1 MSPHP
6 YTKPRLIRLSRALAH
21 ALRHAP
27 QRYDLDVDE
36 EGWASIDD
44 LLNALKRERA
54 WKNIKR
60 TDLEDM
66 IAKSSKMRYEI
77 RDGRIRAL
85 YGQSLAD
92 TAAQKPERPPL
103 ILYHGTDP
111 QNAEKIKV
119 EGLSCMTR
127 QHVHLAATPEEA
139 LEAGRRKARDP
150 IILNIDAHRAY
161 ESGVSFYKGAD
172 QIWLAE
178 MVPAEYIS

>member
-36 EGWASIDD
+36 EGWASIED
-44 LLNALKRERA
+44 LLIALKRERA

-60 TDLEDM
+60 ADLEDM
-66 IAKSSKMRYEI
+66 IAKSSKVRYEI
-77 RDGRIRAL
+77 RGDRIRAV
-85 YGQSLAD
+85 YGHSPSD
-92 TAAQKPERPPL
+92 GPGKRPERPPL
-103 ILYHGTDP
+103 ILYHGTDRESV
-111 QNAEKIKV
+111 EKIKV
-119 EGLSCMTR
+119 EGLTCMTR
-127 QHVHLAATPEEA
+127 QHVHLATTPEEA
-139 LEAGRRKARDP
+139 LEAGRLKAKDP

-161 ESGVSFYKGAD
+161 ESGVPFYKSND

-178 MVPAEYIS
+178 KVPPEYIS

>member
-44 LLNALKRERA
+44 LINALKRERA

-60 TDLEDM
+60 NDLEDM
-66 IAKSSKMRYEI
+66 IAKSSKVRYEI
-77 RDGRIRAL
+77 RGDRIRAL
-85 YGQSLAD
+85 HGPPSPD
-92 TAAQKPERPPL
+92 TSVQKPERPPL
-103 ILYHGTDP
+103 TLYHGTDP
-111 QNAEKIKV
+111 ENAEKIKL
-119 EGLSCMTR
+119 EGLSCVTR
-127 QHVHLAATPEEA
+127 RHVHLAATPEEA
-139 LEAGRRKARDP
+139 LEAGRRKAKEP

-161 ESGVSFYKGAD
+161 ESGISFYKGGD
-172 QIWLAE
+172 QLWLAE
-178 MVPAEYIS
+178 NVPPEYIS

>member
-6 YTKPRLIRLSRALAH
+6 YTKPRLIRLSRALSH

-36 EGWASIDD
+36 DGWASIDD
-44 LLNALKRERA
+44 LLIALKRERA

-66 IAKSSKMRYEI
+66 IAKSAKMRYEI
-77 RDGRIRAL
+77 RGDRIRAL
-85 YGQSLAD
+85 YGQSLPEP
-92 TAAQKPERPPL
+92 AAKRGERPPL

-111 QNAEKIKV
+111 ADVEKIKL
-119 EGLSCMTR
+119 EGLSCVAR
-127 QHVHLAATPEEA
+127 RHVPLATTPEEA
-139 LEAGRRKARDP
+139 LEAGRLKAENP

-161 ESGVSFYKGAD
+161 EGGVSFYKD
-172 QIWLAE
+172 NEKIWLAE
-178 MVPAEYIS
+178 KVPPEYIS